1 MSVYDSTALYK
12 TLVEL
17 AIIDK
22 KALDAALVEAKA
34 NKIPLDELL
43 VDRELISA
51 KDVGQVVADVLG
63 VPFVKLSEH
72 HIDDAILSIIP
83 EIVATK
89 QHMIAF
95 KKDKRGLHVACVDP
109 SNLGEK
115 EFLKKKTGLP
125 VIFYYAP
132 PRDITQTLSLYEKN
146 VTQVFADI
154 IKESVDKAKVAH
166 GELAEPPI
174 IKIVDTMLN
183 YGYQNNASDIHI
195 EPTEAESLVR
205 FRIDG
210 ILHDVVKLPSELHDA
225 IVTRVKVM
233 SKLRTDEHASSQD
246 GKLQAVIFGEHLD
259 VRVSIVPITNGEK
272 IVLRLLS
279 EKSRGFGLTDLGF
292 GLMDLKKVEEAF
304 TKPYGMLLSTG
315 PTGCGKTTTMYAVLK
330 ILNKRDVNIM
340 TIEDPVEYEIAGV
353 NQIQVNA
360 KTNLTFAKGLRS
372 IVRQDPNIILVG
384 EIRDAETAGI
394 AVNSAMTGHLVLS
407 TLHTNDAA
415 TAIPRLFDMGV
426 EPFLVAS
433 SVNVIIAQRL
443 VRTICMKCRVS
454 EEVTKKAVATLLQV
468 PETVVSNVYKED
480 TCRVYK
486 GKGCPVCHDTGYV
499 GRVGL
504 FEVMEITD
512 AVRGAITSKKDANTI
527 KTIAVG
533 EGMTTMMMEGIKKV
547 KDGVT
552 TLEEVMRVARE

>member
-17 AIIDK
+17 SVIDK

-43 VDRELISA
+43 VDQELISA
-51 KDVGQVVADVLG
+51 KDIGQVVADVLG
-63 VPFVKLSEH
+63 APFVALKEQ

-83 EIVATK
+83 ELVATK
-89 QHMIAF
+89 QQMIAF
-95 KKDKRGLHVACVDP
+95 KKDKRGLHVACTDP

-132 PRDITQTLSLYEKN
+132 PRDVAQAMTLYGKN
-146 VTQVFADI
+146 VTQVFDQIIQTNIKAAKDAKGDAD
-154 IKESVDKAKVAH
+154 
-166 GELAEPPI
+166 PPI
-174 IKIVDTMLN
+174 IKIVDTMLS

-195 EPTEAESLVR
+195 EPTDAESLVR

-210 ILHDVVKLPSELHDA
+210 ILHDVVKLPRELHDA

-246 GKLQAVIFGEHLD
+246 GKLQAVISDETLD

-292 GLMDLKKVEEAF
+292 GMTDLKKVEEAF
-304 TKPYGMLLSTG
+304 KKPYGMLLSTG
-315 PTGCGKTTTMYAVLK
+315 PTGCGKTTTLYAVLK
-330 ILNKRDVNIM
+330 LLNKRDVNIM
-340 TIEDPVEYEIAGV
+340 TIEDPVEYEIEGV
-353 NQIQVNA
+353 NQIQVNV

-415 TAIPRLFDMGV
+415 TAIPRLFDMEV

-443 VRTICMKCRVS
+443 VRTICIKCRVS
-454 EEVTKKAVATLLQV
+454 EEVTKKTMATLLQV
-468 PETVVSNVYKED
+468 SEAFVSSIYKEEA
-480 TCRVYK
+480 CRTYK

-499 GRVGL
+499 GRIGL

-512 AVRGAITSKKDANTI
+512 AVRDAITSKKDANTI
-527 KTIAVG
+527 KSIAVS

-547 KDGVT
+547 KAGVT

>member
-17 AIIDK
+17 SVIDK
-22 KALDAALVEAKA
+22 KELEHALTEAESK
-34 NKIPLDELL
+34 KIPLDEYL
-43 VDRELISA
+43 VERELVSA

-63 VPFVKLSEH
+63 VPFILLSEQ
-72 HIDDAILSIIP
+72 HIEDDVLSIIP
-83 EIVATK
+83 EIVAVK
-89 QHMIAF
+89 QQMIAF
-95 KKDKRGLHVACVDP
+95 RQDKRGLHVACADP
-109 SNLGEK
+109 TNLEMK

-132 PRDITQTLSLYEKN
+132 IRDITQAMTLYVKN
-146 VTQVFADI
+146 VTQVFDQI
-154 IKESVDKAKVAH
+154 IKTNIEQAKIAK
-166 GELAEPPI
+166 GDADPPI
-174 IKIVDTMLN
+174 IKIVDTMLS

-195 EPTEAESLVR
+195 EPTDTESLVR

-210 ILHDVVKLPSELHDA
+210 ILHDVVKLPGELHDA
-225 IVTRVKVM
+225 IVTRIKVM

-246 GKLQAVIFGEHLD
+246 GKLQAVISGEHLD

-292 GLMDLKKVEEAF
+292 GSQDLKKVEEAF
-304 TKPYGMLLSTG
+304 KKPYGMLLSTG

-330 ILNKRDVNIM
+330 LLNKRDVNIM

-454 EEVTKKAVATLLQV
+454 EELTKKAVATLL
-468 PETVVSNVYKED
+468 TVSEEFVSGIYGEE

-499 GRVGL
+499 GRIGL

-512 AVRGAITSKKDANTI
+512 AVREAITTKKDANTI
-527 KTIAVG
+527 KIIAVK

-547 KDGVT
+547 KEGVT

>member
-1 MSVYDSTALYK
+1 MPVYDSAALYK

-17 AIIDK
+17 SVIDK
-22 KALDAALVEAKA
+22 KALDTAFADAKTHGM
-34 NKIPLDELL
+34 PPDELL
-43 VDRELISA
+43 VDRELVSA

-63 VPFVKLSEH
+63 VPFVLLSQQ
-72 HIDDAILSIIP
+72 HIDDAVLSVIP
-83 EIVATK
+83 EIVAVK
-89 QHMIAF
+89 QQMIAF
-95 KKDKRGLHVACVDP
+95 KKDKRGLHVACADP
-109 SNLGEK
+109 TNLEMK

-132 PRDITQTLSLYEKN
+132 IRALTQAMTLYVKN
-146 VTQVFADI
+146 VTQVFDQIIQTNIVEAKQAKGDAD
-154 IKESVDKAKVAH
+154 
-166 GELAEPPI
+166 PPI
-174 IKIVDTMLN
+174 IKIVDTMLT

-195 EPTEAESLVR
+195 EPSDAESLVR

-210 ILHDVVKLPSELHDA
+210 ILHDVVKLPGDLHDA

-246 GKLQAVIFGEHLD
+246 GKLQAVISGETLD
-259 VRVSIVPITNGEK
+259 VRVSIVPVTNGEK

-279 EKSRGFGLTDLGF
+279 EKSRAFGLADLGF
-292 GLMDLKKVEEAF
+292 GPTDLKKVEEAF
-304 TKPYGMLLSTG
+304 KKPYGMLLATG
-315 PTGCGKTTTMYAVLK
+315 PTGCGKTTTLYAVLK
-330 ILNKRDVNIM
+330 LLNRRDVNIM

-394 AVNSAMTGHLVLS
+394 AINSAMTGHLVLS

-454 EEVTKKAVATLLQV
+454 EEVTKKAISTLLQV
-468 PETVVSNVYKED
+468 PETLISDIFKEN

-486 GKGCPVCHDTGYV
+486 GKGCPVCHDTGFV

-512 AVRGAITSKKDANTI
+512 AIREAITTKKDATTI
-527 KTIAVG
+527 KTIAVK

-547 KDGVT
+547 KEGIT